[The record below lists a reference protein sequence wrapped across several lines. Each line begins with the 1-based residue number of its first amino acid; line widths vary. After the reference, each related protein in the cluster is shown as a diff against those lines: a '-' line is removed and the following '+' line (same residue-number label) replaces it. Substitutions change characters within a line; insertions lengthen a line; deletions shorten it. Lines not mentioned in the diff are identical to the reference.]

1 MKLNT
6 YMVLWCIV
14 LVGFQSKA
22 QSFLRWSDEFNGNSL
37 DTNNWEVQLG
47 DGCPDLCGWGNN
59 ELEWYKKEAIEVKN
73 GYLNIKAKKEIT
85 GNSTYSS
92 GRMRSLNKFDFTC
105 GSVKVSAKLPRGKA
119 YWPAVWFLPSDNF
132 WGKWPL
138 SGEIDLLEGKG
149 QEPQTVYGTIHYGA
163 YAPNNKYATSSYTLS
178 QGNFTDYFH
187 EFELN
192 WSKDTIKWLVDG
204 VLYASK
210 DRSMVKDFSWPFD
223 RDFHCLI
230 NLAVGGNFLGYPD
243 ATTPDSASL
252 VVDYIRVYQDLENM
266 VISGPSDLMKNAWQS
281 EFYVPQL
288 TGATYNWELPQ
299 SATLISGSGSN
310 RVKVKWGNKT
320 DSLKVNIQYNG
331 KNKTLYKPVSVT
343 PDSCI
348 GLLDDSENHR
358 NFFWVGG
365 TGTYR
370 ASVTNP
376 SKDSTNSS
384 MFCNRYYRNG
394 NVSYDALYIQAK
406 PINDALPFESGTLK
420 LKMKV
425 YTTAPTGTSIN
436 LNFEN
441 RNKASKDYPSGR
453 RSVLQ
458 AVTTKTR
465 SWENL
470 TFRLLSQPDPGTA
483 SYDIDQLVLL
493 FAPNSNSTD
502 VYYIDDITL
511 ELEPCNG
518 ANTIHEIGNFKQAI
532 EVYPNPF
539 SAHFTISN
547 TQSIES
553 ISLYGIDGKTH
564 FENQSIHNYTDGLAV
579 IPDGFY
585 LLKIVTHNHA
595 IFKKIQK
602 RHE

>member
-1 MKLNT
+1 MKLNN
-6 YMVLWCIV
+6 CII
-14 LVGFQSKA
+14 LICLIFCQFQTEA

-47 DGCPDLCGWGNN
+47 DGCPNLCGWGNN
-59 ELEWYKKEAIEVKN
+59 ELEWYKREAIVVN
-73 GYLNIKAKKEIT
+73 DGYLNIKAKKEIT

-105 GSVKVSAKLPRGKA
+105 GTVKISAKLPKGRG

-132 WGKWPL
+132 WGTWPL

-149 QEPQTVYGTIHYGA
+149 QEPQTIYGTIHYGA
-163 YAPNNKYATSSYTLS
+163 YSPNNKYSTSSYTLG

-192 WSKDTIKWLVDG
+192 WSKDSIKWLVDG

-210 DRSMVKDFSWPFD
+210 NRSMVKDFSWPFD
-223 RDFHCLI
+223 RNFHCII

-243 ATTPDSASL
+243 ASTPDTASL
-252 VVDYIRVYQDLENM
+252 IVDYIRVYQDLDNM
-266 VISGPSDLMKNAWQS
+266 VISGPTDLMYNAWQS

-288 TGATYNWELPQ
+288 SGATYNWELPQ

-320 DSLKVNIQYNG
+320 DSIKVNIQYDG

-348 GLLDDSENHR
+348 GLLDDAENHR

-394 NVSYDALYIQAK
+394 NVSYDVLYVQSK
-406 PINDALPFESGTLK
+406 PINDALPFENGTLL

-425 YTTAPTGTSIN
+425 YTTAPTGTNIN

-441 RNKASKDYPSGR
+441 RDKASKDYPSGR

-458 AVTTKTR
+458 AITTKTR
-465 SWENL
+465 AWEDL
-470 TFRLLSQPDPGTA
+470 TFRLLSQPDRGTA
-483 SYDIDQLVLL
+483 TNDIDQLVLL
-493 FAPNSNSTD
+493 FAPNTNSTD
-502 VYYIDDITL
+502 VYYFDDIRL
-511 ELEPCNG
+511 ELKPCSG
-518 ANTIHEIGNFKQAI
+518 ANSTEDILDFKQLI
-532 EVYPNPF
+532 EVFPNPF
-539 SAHFTISN
+539 SAELTISN
-547 TQSIES
+547 AHSVQSV
-553 ISLYGIDGKTH
+553 SLYGIDGKTH
-564 FENQSIHNYTDGLAV
+564 FENLSIQNYKDGLSK

-585 LLKIVTHNHA
+585 LLKLVTNNQA
-595 IFKKIQK
+595 VFKKIQK